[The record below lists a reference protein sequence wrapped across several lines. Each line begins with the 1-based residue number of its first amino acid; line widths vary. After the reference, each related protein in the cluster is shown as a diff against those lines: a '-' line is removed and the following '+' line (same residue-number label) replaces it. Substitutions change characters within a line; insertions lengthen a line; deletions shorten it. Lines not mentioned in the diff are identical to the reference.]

1 MSLKSG
7 RDCDF
12 QAKKGGMA
20 GLRGKNGRESVIWE
34 PYCGPSQ
41 IAMILVFDS
50 EPECPVSIAP
60 VRLVRCR
67 ISNSFEFQ
75 ICLCL

>member
-20 GLRGKNGRESVIWE
+20 GFTKLNIYIDICALK
-34 PYCGPSQ
+34 PPS
-41 IAMILVFDS
+41 F
-50 EPECPVSIAP
+50 C
-60 VRLVRCR
+60 
-67 ISNSFEFQ
+67 NY
-75 ICLCL
+75 